1 MKPYSNTDKKILA
14 LIGILSSLLALGC
27 LIVGLEATHYDAE
40 AFADPLKL
48 LDMPGISPDLI
59 RWFMLLD
66 MFGYYLLLLPVV
78 FYVHRQLALKTPWS
92 PLFTSLGFGY
102 VITGAI
108 GAAVLA
114 VVWPSILE
122 KHSIASGAL
131 KEIYK
136 ADFLL
141 ATDFVVKAMW
151 NYLEVLMGGVWW
163 IAVGF
168 FMKVIRV

>member
-1 MKPYSNTDKKILA
+1 
-14 LIGILSSLLALGC
+14 
-27 LIVGLEATHYDAE
+27 
-40 AFADPLKL
+40 
-48 LDMPGISPDLI
+48 
-59 RWFMLLD
+59 MLLD
-66 MFGYYLLLLPVV
+66 MFGYYLLLLPFV
-78 FYVHRQLALKTPWS
+78 FYVHRQLALKTPWAL
-92 PLFTSLGFGY
+92 LFTSLGFGY

-114 VVWPSILE
+114 VVWPSIIE

-141 ATDFVVKAMW
+141 ATNFVVKAMW

-168 FMKVIRV
+168 FMKGHKSLKVATMVLGIACLLDSIGEIVQAPLLAEIGLHVYLILAIIWPAWIGFSIGKNKFHFGTVE